1 MFMTAVSRRARLA
14 LVVVGAVVS
23 ACAGCGHGSAAPMP
37 KVNARMAPVSLPPAP
52 PASPDCQGD
61 VKAQQDIPHPTLGI
75 VRLFLVINPST
86 AVDHRG
92 CVSAV
97 ASNGKV
103 LPPIPIDVNSNSL
116 NFANPV
122 TDSTGNAFI
131 TYNPGRY
138 DGVLVLIPT
147 AYGFEDIGW
156 ADQRTG
162 TRYYGKHAYY
172 YANLEGPGQDG
183 RYTIRQFNND
193 CTPTCAGGTVTS
205 QDLHWNGTDYVP

>member
-1 MFMTAVSRRARLA
+1 MFMTTVSRRPWLA
-14 LVVVGAVVS
+14 LVVVGVVVS
-23 ACAGCGHGSAAPMP
+23 GCAGCGHGSSALMP
-37 KVNARMAPVSLPPAP
+37 TVNASMAPASLPPAP

-61 VKAQQDIPHPTLGI
+61 VKAQQDIPHPTLGT
-75 VRLFLVINPST
+75 VRLFLVLNPST

-97 ASNGKV
+97 ADNGKV
-103 LPPIPIDVNSNSL
+103 LPPIPIDVNGNSL

-122 TDSTGNAFI
+122 TDSTGNAFV

-138 DGVLVLIPT
+138 NGVLVLIPT
-147 AYGFEDIGW
+147 ADGFEDIGW

-162 TRYYGKHAYY
+162 TRYDGKHAYY
-172 YANLEGPGQDG
+172 NANLEGPGPDG
-183 RYTIRQFNND
+183 RYTIRQFSND